1 MLYTLVCI
9 CEAITIFLSLM
20 LYLIPVE
27 YKKYMYLTFI
37 ILTFVRGS
45 IFVVSSVY
53 LIGFTKKFVKIYFLL
68 DNTFVVEVASIIT
81 YIYLNNDSTIEFAL
95 GAMICYPILLF
106 FMVGNFRV
114 MLLYCDWKPIQV
126 IIYKIIKII
135 GSCYFLLYGTI
146 LIIKLDDSVNT
157 DLLIL
162 WVFTTCGFW
171 AEMCFC
177 INAFDSSDGLST
189 KYRLMDDN

>member
-1 MLYTLVCI
+1 
-9 CEAITIFLSLM
+9 M

-45 IFVVSSVY
+45 IFIGNSVY

-68 DNTFVVEVASIIT
+68 DNTFLVEVASIIT
-81 YIYLNNDSTIEFAL
+81 YIYLNDGSTIEFAL
-95 GAMICYPILLF
+95 GAIICYPILLF

-114 MLLYCDWKPIQV
+114 MLLYCDWKPTQV

-135 GSCYFLLYGTI
+135 GSSYFLLYGTT
-146 LIIKLDDSVNT
+146 LIIESEDSVNT

-162 WVFTTCGFW
+162 WVFTTCGFGLK
-171 AEMCFC
+171 C
-177 INAFDSSDGLST
+177 AFV
-189 KYRLMDDN
+189 